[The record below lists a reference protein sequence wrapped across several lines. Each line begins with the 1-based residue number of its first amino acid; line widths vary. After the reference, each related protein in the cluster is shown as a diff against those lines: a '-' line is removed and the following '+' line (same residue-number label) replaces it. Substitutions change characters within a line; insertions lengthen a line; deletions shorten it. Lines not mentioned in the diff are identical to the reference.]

1 MLLNCRNNYFF
12 LYLDNAQYRSVFP
25 NGAIIVPAQANQQN
39 LPISIS
45 YVFDN
50 RTSKVNKH
58 IFYCYDVADYSYKI
72 SNLVITVKKI

>member
-50 RTSKVNKH
+50 RTS
-58 IFYCYDVADYSYKI
+58 
-72 SNLVITVKKI
+72 